1 MLDTLSEDIRH
12 ALEVRW
18 EERLAFDLLSHDA
31 RNDCIGWIEEADVP
45 DARHRRIEIV
55 LDSLKPNSNPKRGRA
70 TVRRAPRVLRVPG
83 WRSGVTA
90 GPL

>member
-31 RNDCIGWIEEADVP
+31 QAHCIGWIEESDAP
-45 DARHRRIEIV
+45 DTRHRRIEIV
-55 LDSLKPNSNPKRGRA
+55 LDSLKPGSKPKRAERRCKERHG
-70 TVRRAPRVLRVPG
+70 VLRAPA
-83 WRSGVTA
+83 WRSG
-90 GPL
+90 